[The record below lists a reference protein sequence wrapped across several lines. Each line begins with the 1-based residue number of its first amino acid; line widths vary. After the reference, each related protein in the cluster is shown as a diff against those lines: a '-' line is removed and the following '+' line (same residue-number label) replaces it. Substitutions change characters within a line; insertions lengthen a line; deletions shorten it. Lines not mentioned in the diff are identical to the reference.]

1 MGEPADLAHL
11 TAQKHI
17 PVLLREV
24 LDGLGIFPGGRY
36 IDATVGAGG
45 HTAAAL
51 ERSAPDGCVLGL
63 DRDPKA
69 SAAAAARLEP
79 FGSRA
84 CVVHASYDRLEA
96 VAQEKGFVPA
106 DGVLFDLG
114 FSSLQVEDPERGFA
128 FRLEGPLDMRFDP
141 LAGGPTAADLLN
153 RLSEEEVAALL
164 WRYGEEPQSRR
175 IARAIMEARPFYTTR
190 QLAEV
195 VTRALGRT
203 RGHIHPATRTFQA
216 LRIAVNRELELLE
229 VALPQAV
236 SVLRT
241 GGRLAIITFHSL
253 EDRLVKQFFKEQAQG
268 CTCPPEVP
276 ICTCGH
282 QPVLRLVTR
291 RSVTAS
297 AEEIA
302 ANPRSRSAR
311 LRVAEKI
318 N

>member
-1 MGEPADLAHL
+1 MGEPADLTHL
-11 TAQKHI
+11 AEQKHI

-24 LDGLGIFPGGRY
+24 LEGLGVFPGGRY

-45 HTAAAL
+45 HTAAIL
-51 ERSAPDGCVLGL
+51 EYTAPDGRALGL

-69 SAAAAARLEP
+69 SAVAAVRLEP

-84 CVVHASYDRLEA
+84 CVVHASYDHLEA
-96 VAQEKGFVPA
+96 VAREKGFIPA

-114 FSSLQVEDPERGFA
+114 FSSLQVEDAERGFA

-141 LAGGPTAADLLN
+141 LDGGPTAADLLN
-153 RLSEEEVAALL
+153 CLSEEELSALL

-175 IARAIMEARPFYTTR
+175 IARAVVEARPFYTTR

-241 GGRLAIITFHSL
+241 GGRLAVITFHSL
-253 EDRLVKQFFKEQAQG
+253 EDRIVKQFFKEQAQR
-268 CTCPPEVP
+268 CTCPPEAP

-291 RSVTAS
+291 KSVTAS
-297 AEEIA
+297 DEEIA

-318 N
+318 S